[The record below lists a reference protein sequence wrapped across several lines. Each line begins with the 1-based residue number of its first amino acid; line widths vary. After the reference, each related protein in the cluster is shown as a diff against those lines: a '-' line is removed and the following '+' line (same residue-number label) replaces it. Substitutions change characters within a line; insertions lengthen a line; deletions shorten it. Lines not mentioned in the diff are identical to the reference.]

1 MALQDRKIRI
11 LAIDDEA
18 VYLHAIVGLLSES
31 YKIII
36 ALNGRE
42 GLKIA
47 RSDPAPDLIL
57 LDVLMPDMGGF
68 EVCRQLKED
77 ARTKDIPVVFLSALE
92 AVDHKTRGFEVGG
105 VDFVSKPIEEAE
117 VLARVNTHLQLRS
130 MQLHLEELVAEHGDR
145 QRGLLDGRTDSGGG
159 Q

>member
-11 LAIDDEA
+11 LAIDDEE
-18 VYLHAIVGLLSES
+18 VYLHAIVGLLSER

-68 EVCRQLKED
+68 EVCRQLK
-77 ARTKDIPVVFLSALE
+77 KDPIP
-92 AVDHKTRGFEVGG
+92 KT
-105 VDFVSKPIEEAE
+105 SPW
-117 VLARVNTHLQLRS
+117 S
-130 MQLHLEELVAEHGDR
+130 
-145 QRGLLDGRTDSGGG
+145 S
-159 Q
+159 

>member
-1 MALQDRKIRI
+1 MALKDRKIRI

-47 RSDPAPDLIL
+47 DVDPRGDRTACDNISD
-57 LDVLMPDMGGF
+57 
-68 EVCRQLKED
+68 K
-77 ARTKDIPVVFLSALE
+77 ARL
-92 AVDHKTRGFEVGG
+92 VGAG
-105 VDFVSKPIEEAE
+105 AE
-117 VLARVNTHLQLRS
+117 LRS
-130 MQLHLEELVAEHGDR
+130 FALCRID
-145 QRGLLDGRTDSGGG
+145 GGG
-159 Q
+159 GHRTLPDW